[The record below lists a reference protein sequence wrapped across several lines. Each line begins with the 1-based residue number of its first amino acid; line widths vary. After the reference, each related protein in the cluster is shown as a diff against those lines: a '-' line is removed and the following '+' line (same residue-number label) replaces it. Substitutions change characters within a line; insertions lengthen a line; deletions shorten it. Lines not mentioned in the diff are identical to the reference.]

1 MTERQPNATD
11 ADAGLAAA
19 IRLLGRTSV
28 LVVGDVMLDRY
39 VYGTVERVS
48 PEAPVPILAIERELT
63 MPGGAGNVVRN
74 LTALGAAVAFISVV
88 GDDQA
93 GSDLTGLI
101 GGQPNVEPWLLVQ
114 GGRITT
120 LKTRYLSAGQH
131 LLRADREEDSP
142 IQPRLA
148 ERLLRIARDAM
159 AATSVTVLSD
169 YRKGLLTGELPAQL
183 IAAAREAGRTVIV
196 DPKGPDY
203 SRYAGADIIMPN
215 RTDLAEATGMRVDG
229 EAAVVAAATA
239 LRQRHGFGAV
249 VVTRRNDG
257 MTLLDD
263 GGARHFPA
271 EAAEVYDIAG
281 AGDTAVAT
289 LAAGVAARLD
299 LSVAVRLANIAAG
312 VVVGKIGTA
321 VAREADLLAALSPQG
336 GALRKIVSREAAVE
350 HVQRWH
356 HKGWRVG
363 FTHGRFDPLLPADL
377 HWLEE
382 AREAC
387 DRLVVGLKSPVA
399 DATQPEAARAAML
412 ASLASIDLVTV
423 FAEDTPDALIGA
435 LHPDMTVTGG
445 GSGRRVQTEPDRP
458 QQIRA
463 LVGPQELRLAR
474 RHLRPAVRR
483 VQTAEIAAAPRQ
495 RHHESR
501 RSPPYRGARW
511 RTIEQHPRRNARVC
525 GQCPDHRPQIERAT
539 ADVEQQPAARCQF
552 PQIESQRLARQ
563 QVHRNAVGAERVDDQ
578 RRRSCA
584 SGASSMV
591 SRASPRTTRGSIAAV
606 REELEVTG
614 SRAMRSTS
622 GSIS

>member
-1 MTERQPNATD
+1 M
-11 ADAGLAAA
+11 
-19 IRLLGRTSV
+19 
-28 LVVGDVMLDRY
+28 
-39 VYGTVERVS
+39 
-48 PEAPVPILAIERELT
+48 
-63 MPGGAGNVVRN
+63 
-74 LTALGAAVAFISVV
+74 
-88 GDDQA
+88 
-93 GSDLTGLI
+93 
-101 GGQPNVEPWLLVQ
+101 
-114 GGRITT
+114 
-120 LKTRYLSAGQH
+120 
-131 LLRADREEDSP
+131 
-142 IQPRLA
+142 
-148 ERLLRIARDAM
+148 RIARDAM

-257 MTLLDD
+257 MTLLDA

-289 LAAGVAARLD
+289 LAAGVAARLE
-299 LSVAVRLANIAAG
+299 LPVAVRLANIAAG

-336 GALRKIVSREAAVE
+336 GALRKIVSRDAAVE

-412 ASLASIDLVTV
+412 ASLACIDLVTV

-435 LHPDMTVTGG
+435 LQPDMTVTGG
-445 GSGRRVQTEPDRP
+445 G
-458 QQIRA
+458 
-463 LVGPQELRLAR
+463 
-474 RHLRPAVRR
+474 
-483 VQTAEIAAAPRQ
+483 
-495 RHHESR
+495 
-501 RSPPYRGARW
+501 
-511 RTIEQHPRRNARVC
+511 
-525 GQCPDHRPQIERAT
+525 
-539 ADVEQQPAARCQF
+539 
-552 PQIESQRLARQ
+552 
-563 QVHRNAVGAERVDDQ
+563 
-578 RRRSCA
+578 
-584 SGASSMV
+584 
-591 SRASPRTTRGSIAAV
+591 
-606 REELEVTG
+606 
-614 SRAMRSTS
+614 
-622 GSIS
+622 

>member
-1 MTERQPNATD
+1 MIHNRPASSTTD
-11 ADAGLAAA
+11 TDAGLAAA

-39 VYGTVERVS
+39 VYGTVERIS
-48 PEAPVPILAIERELT
+48 PEAPVPILAIERELA

-74 LTALGAAVAFISVV
+74 LTALGSAVAFISVV

-114 GGRITT
+114 GGRTTT
-120 LKTRYLSAGQH
+120 LKTRLLAAGQH
-131 LLRADREEDSP
+131 LLRADREETSP

-148 ERLLRIARDAM
+148 ERLMRIARDAM

-169 YRKGLLTGELPAQL
+169 YRKGLLAGELPAQL

-249 VVTRRNDG
+249 VVTRGNDG
-257 MTLLDD
+257 MTLLDA

-281 AGDTAVAT
+281 AGDTAAAT
-289 LAAGVAARLD
+289 LAAAVAARLE
-299 LSVAVRLANIAAG
+299 LPVAVRLANIAAG
-312 VVVGKIGTA
+312 VVVGKVGTA
-321 VAREADLLAALSPQG
+321 VARETDLLAALSPQG
-336 GALRKIVSREAAVE
+336 GALRKIVSRDAAVE

-363 FTHGRFDPLLPADL
+363 FTHGRFDPLRPADL

-387 DRLVVGLKSPVA
+387 DRLVIGLKSPVA

-412 ASLASIDLVTV
+412 ASLASVDLVTV
-423 FAEDTPDALIGA
+423 FGEDTPDALIAA
-435 LHPDMTVTGG
+435 LRPDLTVTAGG
-445 GSGRRVQTEPDRP
+445 MGGAGSV
-458 QQIRA
+458 
-463 LVGPQELRLAR
+463 V
-474 RHLRPAVRR
+474 PASV
-483 VQTAEIAAAPRQ
+483 
-495 RHHESR
+495 
-501 RSPPYRGARW
+501 
-511 RTIEQHPRRNARVC
+511 
-525 GQCPDHRPQIERAT
+525 
-539 ADVEQQPAARCQF
+539 
-552 PQIESQRLARQ
+552 
-563 QVHRNAVGAERVDDQ
+563 
-578 RRRSCA
+578 
-584 SGASSMV
+584 
-591 SRASPRTTRGSIAAV
+591 
-606 REELEVTG
+606 
-614 SRAMRSTS
+614 
-622 GSIS
+622 

>member
-11 ADAGLAAA
+11 SDAGLAAA

-249 VVTRRNDG
+249 VVTRGNDG
-257 MTLLDD
+257 MTLLDA

-289 LAAGVAARLD
+289 LAAGVAARLE
-299 LSVAVRLANIAAG
+299 LPVAVRLANIAAG

-321 VAREADLLAALSPQG
+321 VAREAGPAGGAVAAGRRAAQDRLARGRGGTRAALAPQG
-336 GALRKIVSREAAVE
+336 LAGRLHPWPLRPAAP
-350 HVQRWH
+350 RPTCT
-356 HKGWRVG
+356 GWR
-363 FTHGRFDPLLPADL
+363 RRARPATG
-377 HWLEE
+377 WWSGWN
-382 AREAC
+382 R
-387 DRLVVGLKSPVA
+387 RSA

-412 ASLASIDLVTV
+412 ASLACIDLVTV

-435 LHPDMTVTGG
+435 LQPDMIAR
-445 GSGRRVQTEPDRP
+445 SGD
-458 QQIRA
+458 
-463 LVGPQELRLAR
+463 
-474 RHLRPAVRR
+474 
-483 VQTAEIAAAPRQ
+483 
-495 RHHESR
+495 
-501 RSPPYRGARW
+501 
-511 RTIEQHPRRNARVC
+511 
-525 GQCPDHRPQIERAT
+525 
-539 ADVEQQPAARCQF
+539 
-552 PQIESQRLARQ
+552 
-563 QVHRNAVGAERVDDQ
+563 
-578 RRRSCA
+578 
-584 SGASSMV
+584 
-591 SRASPRTTRGSIAAV
+591 
-606 REELEVTG
+606 
-614 SRAMRSTS
+614 
-622 GSIS
+622 

>member
-1 MTERQPNATD
+1 MTDSPQPTSSD
-11 ADAGLAAA
+11 ARAYLAAA
-19 IRLLGRTSV
+19 IPLLGHTSV

-39 VYGTVERVS
+39 VYGTVDRIS
-48 PEAPVPILAIERELT
+48 PEAPVPILTIEREVA

-101 GGQPNVEPWLLVQ
+101 GGQPNVEPWLMVQ
-114 GGRITT
+114 GGRTTT
-120 LKTRYLSAGQH
+120 LKTRLLASGQH
-131 LLRADREEDSP
+131 LLRADREETSP
-142 IQPRLA
+142 IQTRLA
-148 ERLLRIARDAM
+148 ERLVRIARDAM

-169 YRKGLLTGELPAQL
+169 YRKGLLAGELPAQL
-183 IAAAREAGRTVIV
+183 IAAARESGRTVIV

-229 EAAVVAAATA
+229 EAAIVAAATA

-249 VVTRRNDG
+249 VVTRGNDG
-257 MTLLDD
+257 MTLLDAS
-263 GGARHFPA
+263 GARHFPA

-289 LAAGVAARLD
+289 LAAGVAARLE

-336 GALRKIVSREAAVE
+336 GALRKIVSRDAAVE

-363 FTHGRFDPLLPADL
+363 FTHGRFDPLLPPDL

-382 AREAC
+382 AREGC
-387 DRLVVGLKSPVA
+387 DRLVVGLKSPLA

-412 ASLASIDLVTV
+412 ASLASVDLVTV
-423 FAEDTPDALIGA
+423 FAEDTPDTLIAA
-435 LHPDMTVTGG
+435 LHPDMTVRRGG
-445 GSGRRVQTEPDRP
+445 
-458 QQIRA
+458 
-463 LVGPQELRLAR
+463 
-474 RHLRPAVRR
+474 
-483 VQTAEIAAAPRQ
+483 
-495 RHHESR
+495 
-501 RSPPYRGARW
+501 
-511 RTIEQHPRRNARVC
+511 
-525 GQCPDHRPQIERAT
+525 
-539 ADVEQQPAARCQF
+539 
-552 PQIESQRLARQ
+552 
-563 QVHRNAVGAERVDDQ
+563 
-578 RRRSCA
+578 
-584 SGASSMV
+584 
-591 SRASPRTTRGSIAAV
+591 
-606 REELEVTG
+606 
-614 SRAMRSTS
+614 
-622 GSIS
+622 

>member
-1 MTERQPNATD
+1 MTVHQPNATD
-11 ADAGLAAA
+11 TDAGLADA
-19 IRLLGRTSV
+19 IRLLGRTNV

-48 PEAPVPILAIERELT
+48 PEAPVPILAIEREIT

-114 GGRITT
+114 GGRVTT

-142 IQPRLA
+142 IQSRLA

-215 RTDLAEATGMRVDG
+215 RTDLAEATGMRADS

-263 GGARHFPA
+263 GGARQFPA

-412 ASLASIDLVTV
+412 ASLACIDLVTV

-445 GSGRRVQTEPDRP
+445 GRP
-458 QQIRA
+458 
-463 LVGPQELRLAR
+463 
-474 RHLRPAVRR
+474 
-483 VQTAEIAAAPRQ
+483 PR
-495 RHHESR
+495 
-501 RSPPYRGARW
+501 
-511 RTIEQHPRRNARVC
+511 
-525 GQCPDHRPQIERAT
+525 
-539 ADVEQQPAARCQF
+539 
-552 PQIESQRLARQ
+552 
-563 QVHRNAVGAERVDDQ
+563 
-578 RRRSCA
+578 
-584 SGASSMV
+584 SS
-591 SRASPRTTRGSIAAV
+591 
-606 REELEVTG
+606 
-614 SRAMRSTS
+614 
-622 GSIS
+622 